1 MFDLTGLQKST
12 QHRLYEARANFN
24 IDQNK
29 VSIIEMKKKLMSINK
44 NISFSHLIPDTIN
57 FNYKITKFG
66 IQYVGSP
73 SSYQLL
79 LLE

>member
-12 QHRLYEARANFN
+12 QHRLYEVRANFN

-44 NISFSHLIPDTIN
+44 NI
-57 FNYKITKFG
+57 
-66 IQYVGSP
+66 
-73 SSYQLL
+73 
-79 LLE
+79 

>member
-29 VSIIEMKKKLMSINK
+29 VIIIEMKKKLMSINK
-44 NISFSHLIPDTIN
+44 NI
-57 FNYKITKFG
+57 
-66 IQYVGSP
+66 
-73 SSYQLL
+73 
-79 LLE
+79 